1 MKRQHATRR
10 SAQRGQALTEFV
22 VIALV
27 LVPLFLAL
35 PLIAKYQ
42 DIAQATEM
50 AARYV
55 AFDATHRN
63 DATGSWKSPEELSG
77 EVQRRFFS
85 NSDAPIKTGD
95 TAGDFKANQNLF
107 WRDPQDKSLIRTF
120 GDDVRVS
127 FGETL
132 STDRGTAFKATRD
145 GEPFLLR
152 GPLDLNARGIY
163 RGNVSVTLANLST
176 DLVGPTKS
184 YDMFK
189 DINLTM
195 MRHTN
200 LVIDS
205 WGARGPGQVMDKLD
219 NVVVY
224 PASQLGVLRA
234 LTHVGVAFMESPR
247 YLPGV
252 CLNCGPKIGQL
263 DYWSDDVPNDRLR

>member
-1 MKRQHATRR
+1 M
-10 SAQRGQALTEFV
+10 
-22 VIALV
+22 
-27 LVPLFLAL
+27 
-35 PLIAKYQ
+35 
-42 DIAQATEM
+42 
-50 AARYV
+50 
-55 AFDATHRN
+55 
-63 DATGSWKSPEELSG
+63 
-77 EVQRRFFS
+77 
-85 NSDAPIKTGD
+85 
-95 TAGDFKANQNLF
+95 
-107 WRDPQDKSLIRTF
+107 
-120 GDDVRVS
+120 
-127 FGETL
+127 
-132 STDRGTAFKATRD
+132 
-145 GEPFLLR
+145 
-152 GPLDLNARGIY
+152 
-163 RGNVSVTLANLST
+163 SVTLANLST

-195 MRHTN
+195 TRHTN